1 MIQLSCTQIVIF
13 LYRFG
18 MFFSYNFFT
27 WSSWLSHVLFLMDS
41 LMYPLVCF
49 INPTGLKKN
58 KTITKKQ
65 KTTLNF
71 VLCPFH
77 SSGWIIWKIT
87 VFKCTYSS
95 IYLFG
100 FTDEVSLMFRLSH
113 CDLQLQNFCYIFAV
127 VYIYLSDFSLCWYI
141 IFLDLCNYLFLFYHS
156 LLETQ

>member
-27 WSSWLSHVLFLMDS
+27 WSSWLSHVFFLMDS

-100 FTDEVSLMFRLSH
+100 FTDEVS
-113 CDLQLQNFCYIFAV
+113 QLNVLIKPLWSSASKFLLYFCCC
-127 VYIYLSDFSLCWYI
+127 L
-141 IFLDLCNYLFLFYHS
+141 YLFVR
-156 LLETQ
+156 LLIMLIYYFPWLM